1 MTVISF
7 DTTNFAMMA
16 EKCFSEEHFE
26 KMVIPTPRTISNSCG
41 ISLLINDDDV
51 EKAKKLIIEK
61 ELKIKGI
68 FVVSENTATKIY

>member
-7 DTTNFAMMA
+7 DNTNYAMMA

-26 KMVIPTPRTISNSCG
+26 KMVIPTPRAISNSCG
-41 ISLLINDDDV
+41 ISLMINDDDV
-51 EKAKKLIIEK
+51 EKAKKLIIDR

-68 FVVSENTATKIY
+68 FTIYENTATKIY